1 MTDHPTTRRATG
13 RSSTTAAWILYVL
26 QLLGS
31 AVLALLAITSV
42 FMTDSCGSVD
52 DDAAVCNTAYFGSVL
67 FGYWIALA
75 ALLVIVPIAIV
86 MASRHGQAAWLRAL
100 AGIVTAALLTVVF
113 VALMI
118 R

>member
-1 MTDHPTTRRATG
+1 MTETHTA
-13 RSSTTAAWILYVL
+13 RSGTTAAWILYVL

-42 FMTDSCGSVD
+42 FMTDSCGSVQD
-52 DDAAVCNTAYFGSVL
+52 EPAVCDTTYFGSVL

-75 ALLVIVPIAIV
+75 VLLVIVPIAIV
-86 MASRHGQAAWLRAL
+86 RASRGGRPPGLRPR
-100 AGIVTAALLTVVF
+100 AGLVVAGGLTVAV
-113 VALMI
+113 VALMV

>member
-1 MTDHPTTRRATG
+1 MTDTRTA
-13 RSSTTAAWILYVL
+13 RSSTAAAWILYVL

-31 AVLALLAITSV
+31 AALALLAITSV
-42 FMTDSCGSVD
+42 FMTDSCGSVQD
-52 DDAAVCNTAYFGSVL
+52 EPAVCDTTYFGSVL

-86 MASRHGQAAWLRAL
+86 RAARRGQAAWVRAL
-100 AGIVTAALLTVVF
+100 AGIVMAGALTVAF
-113 VALMI
+113 VALMV